1 MGLGAAPSAPFPH
14 SGAACQIAP
23 RVSFS
28 AIGRKQP
35 LFKALGGQDDR
46 KRLPNKVADLIGKG
60 RNFHLHL
67 MDFYKLGPII
77 AFSGSDFCFGIFQ
90 NAMMGVA

>member
-1 MGLGAAPSAPFPH
+1 MRDSE
-14 SGAACQIAP
+14 
-23 RVSFS
+23 V
-28 AIGRKQP
+28 GRKQP
-35 LFKALGGQDDR
+35 LFKALGGRTTVKQS
-46 KRLPNKVADLIGKG
+46 PNKVADLIGKG
-60 RNFHLHL
+60 LNFHLHL

>member
-1 MGLGAAPSAPFPH
+1 MTVKKF
-14 SGAACQIAP
+14 Q
-23 RVSFS
+23 
-28 AIGRKQP
+28 
-35 LFKALGGQDDR
+35 
-46 KRLPNKVADLIGKG
+46 NKVADLIGKG
-60 RNFHLHL
+60 LNFHLHL